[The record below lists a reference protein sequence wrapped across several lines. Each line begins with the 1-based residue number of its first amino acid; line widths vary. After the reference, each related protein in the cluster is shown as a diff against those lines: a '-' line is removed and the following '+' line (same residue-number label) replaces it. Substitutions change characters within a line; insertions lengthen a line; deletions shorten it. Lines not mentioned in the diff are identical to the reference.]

1 MGQFKP
7 KVKMETTEPSVTLK
21 LKKGGNVK
29 KMNPGGLAAMP
40 MGQQRVM
47 PPALMRRKEG
57 GSADMAQDKKLVKKA
72 VAQHDMQSHKGD
84 KATKLK
90 LKAGGDAGCYKT
102 GGVANSNAGGYKTG
116 GVANSNAG
124 GYKNG
129 GLPKSG
135 IIKSNKGKQTM
146 SDGEFMPTI
155 RGHKGVAEGYKA
167 GGKMC
172 KF

>member
-29 KMNPGGLAAMP
+29 KMNPGGLAAAP

-47 PPALMRRKEG
+47 PAALLRRKEG
-57 GSADMAQDKKLVKKA
+57 GKADMAQDKKLVKKA
-72 VAQHDMQSHKGD
+72 IAQHDAQEHKGG
-84 KATKLK
+84 KGTNLK
-90 LKAGGDAGCYKT
+90 LKT
-102 GGVANSNAGGYKTG
+102 GGVSNSNAGGYKTG

>member
-102 GGVANSNAGGYKTG
+102 GGVANSNAGGYK
-116 GVANSNAG
+116 
-124 GYKNG
+124 NG

>member
-7 KVKMETTEPSVTLK
+7 VPKMETTEPSVTLK

-47 PPALMRRKEG
+47 PPALMRKKGGSACGMKEG
-57 GSADMAQDKKLVKKA
+57 GKADMAQDKRLVKKA
-72 VAQHDMQSHKGD
+72 IAQHDAQEHKGGKGTD
-84 KATKLK
+84 LK
-90 LKAGGDAGCYKT
+90 LKT
-102 GGVANSNAGGYKTG
+102 GGVPNANGGGFKKGGSACDPKGYK
-116 GVANSNAG
+116 A
-124 GYKNG
+124 G

-135 IIKSNKGKQTM
+135 IIKSNKGTQTM
-146 SDGEFMPTI
+146 ADGEFQPTM
-155 RGHKGVAEGYKA
+155 RGNKGTPEGFKC
-167 GGKMC
+167 GGKMK

>member
-102 GGVANSNAGGYKTG
+102 GGVP
-116 GVANSNAG
+116 NSNAG

-135 IIKSNKGKQTM
+135 IIKSTKGRLTM

>member
-72 VAQHDMQSHKGD
+72 IAQHDMQEHKGG
-84 KATKLK
+84 KGTKLK

-102 GGVANSNAGGYKTG
+102 GGVP
-116 GVANSNAG
+116 NSNAG

-146 SDGEFMPTI
+146 ADGEFMPTM
-155 RGHKGVAEGYKA
+155 RGNKGVAEGFKA

>member
-84 KATKLK
+84 KSTKLK

-102 GGVANSNAGGYKTG
+102 GGVANSNAGGYK
-116 GVANSNAG
+116 
-124 GYKNG
+124 NG

-135 IIKSNKGKQTM
+135 IIKSTKGRSTM

>member
-21 LKKGGNVK
+21 LKKGGKVK

-47 PPALMRRKEG
+47 PAALLRRKEG
-57 GSADMAQDKKLVKKA
+57 GKADMAQDKKLVKKA
-72 VAQHDMQSHKGD
+72 IAQHDAQEHKGG
-84 KATKLK
+84 KGTNLK
-90 LKAGGDAGCYKT
+90 LKT
-102 GGVANSNAGGYKTG
+102 GGVPNSNAGGYKTG

-146 SDGEFMPTI
+146 ADGAFEPTM
-155 RGHKGVAEGYKA
+155 RGNKGVAEGFKA